1 MEKRKAINVPV
12 SKEQEEIIK
21 KKAKDKGMTTA
32 AYIRYVAIYAGE
44 LKGV

>member
-21 KKAKDKGMTTA
+21 KKAKEKGMTVA
-32 AYIRYVAIYAGE
+32 AYLRYMAMYV
-44 LKGV
+44 GVEK